1 MQIAGDEALQQSL
14 PVQPEET
21 ASHGVA
27 DRVGESCVI
36 ADRAADQHH
45 GNALNQ
51 HHLGGGLPCI
61 SMGAQHAKLTGALQ
75 DIPPQGRHCG
85 GGKSGAQ
92 VEQVRAYPLLPLQPS
107 RFVEEEQEVEV
118 LVAYRFD
125 VQVGVIE
132 LLRIV
137 ATNEFVGLVRPGG
150 NPQHIDTAAD
160 EAVDLQRQAVGFTLQ
175 LMLVIGI
182 EARQQQAL

>member
-1 MQIAGDEALQQSL
+1 ML
-14 PVQPEET
+14 P
-21 ASHGVA
+21 
-27 DRVGESCVI
+27 R
-36 ADRAADQHH
+36 
-45 GNALNQ
+45 
-51 HHLGGGLPCI
+51 
-61 SMGAQHAKLTGALQ
+61 
-75 DIPPQGRHCG
+75 
-85 GGKSGAQ
+85 
-92 VEQVRAYPLLPLQPS
+92 QPS

-118 LVAYRFD
+118 LVAYRVD
-125 VQVGVIE
+125 VQVLVIE

-175 LMLVIGI
+175 LVLVIGI